1 MTTATALALSRYRH
15 SASDL
20 STLPEL
26 AQGPDHV
33 WSEPAEVAR
42 RYFAEGTGRVVLHDE
57 VDLSRGLEDPATG
70 RALALIRELTSYAIV
85 VDWRL
90 HLGGHVELW
99 RQLCHLYPP
108 SAVLDPRGLEIH
120 RGWSGRHFIGQCVY
134 RRGPGFVQVRDRR
147 FKGLEK
153 IITIDETEHLE
164 AIRLLLDCAETS
176 TVPSQALADFVGED
190 LVLHVGDRALW
201 LPYLIRRWPIPAMTV

>member
-1 MTTATALALSRYRH
+1 MTTTTVLALSRYRH
-15 SASDL
+15 HAPDL
-20 STLPEL
+20 VDLPEL

-33 WSEPAEVAR
+33 WSEPAEAAH

-57 VDLSRGLEDPATG
+57 VDLSQGLEDAGTEQ
-70 RALALIRELTSYAIV
+70 ALALIRELTSYAIV

-90 HLGGHVELW
+90 HLGGHVDLW
-99 RQLCHLYPP
+99 RHLCHFYPP
-108 SAVLDPRGLEIH
+108 SAVLDPGGSEIL
-120 RGWSGRHFIGQCVY
+120 RTWSARHFIGQCVY

-147 FKGLEK
+147 SKSLEK
-153 IITIDETEHLE
+153 IVTIDEPDYLE
-164 AIRLLLDCAETS
+164 AIQLLLKGAETAAVS
-176 TVPSQALADFVGED
+176 SQALADFASED